1 MDRRAFLMTTAA
13 AGTGAMLGVGCG
25 GTEHAVGE
33 VMTVDGPISPN
44 QMGFTLT
51 HEHVLVDFIGAEQV
65 SPDRYD
71 RDEAFGKIVPHLQQA
86 KELGCAT
93 FVECTPS
100 YIGKDV
106 RLLQRLSTASGLQ
119 ILTNV
124 GYYGAADDKYVPAHA
139 YDESAEQLAHRW
151 VREWEEGIDGTDVRP
166 GFIKVG
172 VDGTSLSEI
181 DRKLVVAAAKTHRR
195 TGLLILSH
203 TGYATPAVEQI
214 EIVKAEGIH
223 PSAWVW
229 THAQNEKDNAEHE
242 KAARQGAWI
251 AFDGLHRSELDRDE
265 GPGLP
270 GQRTALARRGL
281 VPSGR
286 AGRRQLPP
294 PRRHVHDGATRAEGE
309 RVHQRGDPHADGC
322 EPAACLRDRGARD
335 VVATERWRVD
345 RLSERVRRELVK
357 RGSS

>member
-251 AFDGLHRSELDRDE
+251 AFDGLHRSELDRDIE
-265 GPGLP
+265 HLTAMKARGCLDNVLLSHDAGWYRPGEPDGGSYRPHDDMFTTVLP
-270 GQRTALARRGL
+270 ALKENGFTNAEIHTL
-281 VPSGR
+281 TVVN
-286 AGRRQLPP
+286 
-294 PRRHVHDGATRAEGE
+294 PRRAFAIG
-309 RVHQRGDPHADGC
+309 
-322 EPAACLRDRGARD
+322 
-335 VVATERWRVD
+335 
-345 RLSERVRRELVK
+345 VRET
-357 RGSS
+357 